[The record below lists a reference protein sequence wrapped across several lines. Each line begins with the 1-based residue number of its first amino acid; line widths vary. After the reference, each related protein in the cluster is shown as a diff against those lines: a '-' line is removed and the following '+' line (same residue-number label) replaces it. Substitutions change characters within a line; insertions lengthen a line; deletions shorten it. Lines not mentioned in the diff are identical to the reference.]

1 MALTDL
7 RFAIRALLARPG
19 FTIVA
24 VATIALGLVDAVL
37 LRPLPYAAADRI
49 VRVTGRERATGGA
62 DNLSPLDFLDL
73 RSRMRRLERF
83 AAYNNYADATLT
95 GAGEPERI
103 AGTRV
108 TADFF
113 AVLRTPPLLGRDFRP
128 DDDVPGA
135 TPVAIL
141 THGFWRRRFAS
152 DQTIVGRT
160 ISLNSVPTEVVG
172 VLPPWFRHPLPENAR
187 QPDVFVPI
195 RIDRKENLRS
205 GH

>member
-24 VATIALGLVDAVL
+24 VATIALGLGANAAMFGVVDAVL

-62 DNLSPLDFLDL
+62 DNLSPMDFLDL

-103 AGTRV
+103 EGTRV
-108 TADFF
+108 TADFL
-113 AVLRTPPLLGRDFRP
+113 AV
-128 DDDVPGA
+128 
-135 TPVAIL
+135 
-141 THGFWRRRFAS
+141 
-152 DQTIVGRT
+152 
-160 ISLNSVPTEVVG
+160 
-172 VLPPWFRHPLPENAR
+172 
-187 QPDVFVPI
+187 
-195 RIDRKENLRS
+195 
-205 GH
+205 